1 MYGRLCVHTKE
12 NDVQKHIR
20 IATYELTKGTFQ
32 ELTALTKDSMLPR
45 ISKEPGFIEYGI
57 ADIGS
62 HNVVSISIWETRE
75 QAEKSVYVAS
85 SWVKENVSDRVRLLT
100 SKVGELGFLVGTP
113 VLA

>member
-1 MYGRLCVHTKE
+1 MYGRLCPHTKE

-32 ELTALTKDSMLPR
+32 ELPALTKDIMLPR

-85 SWVKENVSDRVRLLT
+85 SWVKEDVSDRGRVLT
-100 SKVGELGFLVGTP
+100 SKGGELGFLVGST
-113 VLA
+113 L

>member
-1 MYGRLCVHTKE
+1 M
-12 NDVQKHIR
+12 QKHIR
-20 IATYELTKGTFQ
+20 IATYELTKGTFE

-62 HNVVSISIWETRE
+62 HNVVAISVWETRE
-75 QAEKSVYVAS
+75 QAEKSVYVAA